1 MYKYEEQSKEAENL
15 LPRFV
20 SAEFVARN
28 IGNSNLEFSYLP
40 LCVEQIE
47 ELKANVAIEAL
58 TSESKKLL
66 AGDLYNIPIEYGAWM
81 FFPFRKKYYN

>member
-1 MYKYEEQSKEAENL
+1 MDKYAEQSNKVEDL

-40 LCVEQIE
+40 LRIEQIE
-47 ELKANVAIEAL
+47 ELKANVA
-58 TSESKKLL
+58 T
-66 AGDLYNIPIEYGAWM
+66 
-81 FFPFRKKYYN
+81 